1 MDVRSEIRRF
11 LGEELRRELG
21 TLSDRDS
28 LLEAGILD
36 SLGVLEL
43 VGFIERQYAVEVTDD
58 EMMPDNFDTI
68 DAIVSFVQGRRS
80 SAGG

>member
-11 LGEELRRELG
+11 FGKELGRELG
-21 TLSDRDS
+21 ALSDRDS

-43 VGFIERQYAVEVTDD
+43 VGFIERQYSVEVTDD